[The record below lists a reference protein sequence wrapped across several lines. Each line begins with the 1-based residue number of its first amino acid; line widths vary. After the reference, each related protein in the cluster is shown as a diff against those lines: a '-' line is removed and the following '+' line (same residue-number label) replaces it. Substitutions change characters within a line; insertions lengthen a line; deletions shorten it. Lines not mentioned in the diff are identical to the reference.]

1 MIDGKRYYL
10 FFLFSLIFYALPT
23 PIDFLFKIIMAISFV
38 MEISWQRRY
47 DWTKCRENNCDI
59 LRKRIY
65 EKKCFAFAH
74 DFAQIRPRL
83 LYQMISTYITEMC
96 RRVVRETQ
104 ETAWQ
109 YDSMWRYSNAMNSS
123 RILQFG
129 FLFSATFFDGNFAFE
144 GVRIIR
150 LKVKT
155 FFSGRN

>member
-1 MIDGKRYYL
+1 MWGKVFTKKIFLWFCTSFHGFLQDFTQSLDKKL
-10 FFLFSLIFYALPT
+10 F
-23 PIDFLFKIIMAISFV
+23 
-38 MEISWQRRY
+38 
-47 DWTKCRENNCDI
+47 
-59 LRKRIY
+59 
-65 EKKCFAFAH
+65 
-74 DFAQIRPRL
+74 
-83 LYQMISTYITEMC
+83 YQMICTYITEMC

-144 GVRIIR
+144 GVRIVR

-155 FFSGRN
+155 FFRGCKLPILTFFTYFTQIPTPHVPH